1 MRVGQNP
8 VKNIKEVAKPEQITV
23 AVLNYIPML
32 SGYYADLLNVLKAC
46 LNSIRETADLPFDL
60 MVFDNGSCDEV
71 IQYLVDE
78 NQAGNIRYLILSE
91 KNMGKGGAWNILFG
105 AAPGEI
111 LVYTDNDALFYP
123 GWLSRSIQLLQTY
136 PNVGMITAR
145 PYHSKP
151 EYFTKTVEWAQS
163 TTEATLEE
171 GRFLNWED
179 FSSFSMSLGYSEE
192 QTKDWY
198 THSHEIK
205 LTYHD
210 VPAIVGSS
218 HWQFCGYKS
227 VLQSFLP
234 FQMDRPMGQVKQLD
248 QRMNDAGYLRL
259 MVTDPL
265 VQKMS
270 NTLPKELAVKTAGEK
285 NVRRKAGLARRL
297 AQLPGIRGG
306 LLGLYDTIF
315 RLYYE

>member
-78 NQAGNIRYLILSE
+78 NQAGNIRYMILSE

-265 VQKMS
+265 VQNMS

>member
-198 THSHEIK
+198 TNSHEIK

-265 VQKMS
+265 VQNMS

>member
-8 VKNIKEVAKPEQITV
+8 VKTINEVAKPEQITV

-46 LNSIRETADLPFDL
+46 LNSIHETADLPFDL

-78 NQAGNIRYLILSE
+78 NQAGQIRYLILSE

-123 GWLSRSIQLLQTY
+123 GWLSRSIQLLTTY
-136 PNVGMITAR
+136 PNVGMVTAR

-151 EYFTKTVEWAQS
+151 EYFTQTLEWARA
-163 TTEATLEE
+163 TEGVTLEE

-192 QTKDWY
+192 QSKEWY
-198 THSHEIK
+198 ANSHEIK
-205 LTYHD
+205 LTYQE

-265 VQKMS
+265 VQNMS
-270 NTLPKELAVKTAGEK
+270 NTLPRELAANIKEPKPARK
-285 NVRRKAGLARRL
+285 KAGFARRL

-306 LLGLYDTIF
+306 LLGIYDAIF

>member
-8 VKNIKEVAKPEQITV
+8 VKIINEVAKPERITV

-46 LNSIRETADLPFDL
+46 LNSIHATADLPFDL
-60 MVFDNGSCDEV
+60 MIFDNGSCDEV

-78 NQAGNIRYLILSE
+78 NQVGRIRYLILSE
-91 KNMGKGGAWNILFG
+91 KNLGKGGAWNILFG

-123 GWLSRSIQLLQTY
+123 GWLSRSVELLETY
-136 PNVGMITAR
+136 PRVGMVTAR

-151 EYFTKTVEWAQS
+151 EYFTNTVKWAQE
-163 TTEATLEE
+163 TEGVKLEE

-179 FSSFSMSLGYSEE
+179 FSSFSMSLGYSEKQSKE
-192 QTKDWY
+192 WY
-198 THSHEIK
+198 ATTHEIK
-205 LTYHD
+205 LTYQGK
-210 VPAIVGSS
+210 PAIVGSS

-227 VLQSFLP
+227 VLQTFLP

-259 MVTDPL
+259 MVSDPL
-265 VQKMS
+265 VQNMS
-270 NTLPKELAVKTAGEK
+270 NRLPQELSGKTPARSDG
-285 NVRRKAGLARRL
+285 RKPGLAKRL

-306 LLGLYDTIF
+306 LLGLYDAIF